1 MASKQAAS
9 ARSGGA
15 LGSEELQKLR
25 RGEMTFE
32 EYLDHRA
39 ARAVHY
45 LKSTVSEEQLELVR
59 EAVRSQLEH
68 DPHLAELIRKATGR
82 DPRDAHRP

>member
-9 ARSGGA
+9 ARPSGA
-15 LGSEELQKLR
+15 SGSEELQKLR

-39 ARAVHY
+39 ELAVAY
-45 LKSTVSEEQLELVR
+45 LRSSVPAEQLELVR
-59 EAVRSQLEH
+59 ETVRAQLEN
-68 DPHLAELIRKATGR
+68 DPKIAALVQRVTGR
-82 DPRDAHRP
+82 DPRALGRP